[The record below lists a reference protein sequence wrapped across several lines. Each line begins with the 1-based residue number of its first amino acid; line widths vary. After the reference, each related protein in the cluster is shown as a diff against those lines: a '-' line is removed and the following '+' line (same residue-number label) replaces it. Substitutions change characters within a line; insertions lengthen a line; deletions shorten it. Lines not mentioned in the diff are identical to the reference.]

1 MRFIAYFLIS
11 RYPNTR
17 AGVQMSDQPN
27 EPDYI
32 LLSEPLTPMLQ
43 MALEA
48 ARLLKHY
55 CRAGF
60 TRKESMEL
68 VLSQLPEWN
77 FPNPEYIEEDDDD
90 ELWEED
96 PQELSLED
104 DDSDD

>member
-1 MRFIAYFLIS
+1 
-11 RYPNTR
+11 
-17 AGVQMSDQPN
+17 MSDQPN

-32 LLSEPLTPMLQ
+32 LLSEPLTPMRQ

-48 ARLLKHY
+48 AKLLKEY
-55 CRAGF
+55 VRSGF
-60 TRKESMEL
+60 TRKEAMEL

-77 FPNPEYIEEDDDD
+77 FPNPEYIEDDDDD

>member
-1 MRFIAYFLIS
+1 
-11 RYPNTR
+11 
-17 AGVQMSDQPN
+17 MSDQPN

-32 LLSEPLTPMLQ
+32 LLSEPLTPMRQ

-48 ARLLKHY
+48 AKLLKEY
-55 CRAGF
+55 VRSGF
-60 TRKESMEL
+60 TRKEAMEL

-77 FPNPEYIEEDDDD
+77 FPSPEYIEDDDDD

>member
-1 MRFIAYFLIS
+1 
-11 RYPNTR
+11 
-17 AGVQMSDQPN
+17 MSDQPN

-32 LLSEPLTPMLQ
+32 LLSEPLTPMRQ

-48 ARLLKHY
+48 AKLLKEY
-55 CRAGF
+55 VRSGF
-60 TRKESMEL
+60 TRKEAMEL

-77 FPNPEYIEEDDDD
+77 FPSPEYIEEDDD

>member
-1 MRFIAYFLIS
+1 M
-11 RYPNTR
+11 T
-17 AGVQMSDQPN
+17 DQPN

-32 LLSEPLTPMLQ
+32 LLSEPLTPMRQ

-48 ARLLKHY
+48 AKLLKEY
-55 CRAGF
+55 VRSGF
-60 TRKESMEL
+60 TRKEAMEL

-77 FPNPEYIEEDDDD
+77 FPSPEYIEDDDD

>member
-1 MRFIAYFLIS
+1 M
-11 RYPNTR
+11 T
-17 AGVQMSDQPN
+17 DQPN

-60 TRKESMEL
+60 TRKEAMEL

-77 FPNPEYIEEDDDD
+77 FPNPEYIEEDDD

-104 DDSDD
+104 DESDD

>member
-1 MRFIAYFLIS
+1 
-11 RYPNTR
+11 
-17 AGVQMSDQPN
+17 MSDQPN

-32 LLSEPLTPMLQ
+32 LLSEPLTPMLA

-48 ARLLKHY
+48 ARLLREY

-60 TRKESMEL
+60 TRKEAMEL

-77 FPNPEYIEEDDDD
+77 FPSPEYVDDDDDD

>member
-1 MRFIAYFLIS
+1 
-11 RYPNTR
+11 
-17 AGVQMSDQPN
+17 MSDQPN

-32 LLSEPLTPMLQ
+32 LLSEPLTPMRQ

-48 ARLLKHY
+48 AKLLKEY
-55 CRAGF
+55 VRSGF
-60 TRKESMEL
+60 SRKEAMEL

-77 FPNPEYIEEDDDD
+77 FPSPEYIEDDDD

>member
-1 MRFIAYFLIS
+1 
-11 RYPNTR
+11 
-17 AGVQMSDQPN
+17 MSDQPN

-32 LLSEPLTPMLQ
+32 LLSEPLTPMLL

-48 ARLLKHY
+48 AKLLKHY

-77 FPNPEYIEEDDDD
+77 FPNPEYIEEDDD

>member
-1 MRFIAYFLIS
+1 
-11 RYPNTR
+11 
-17 AGVQMSDQPN
+17 MSDQPN

-32 LLSEPLTPMLQ
+32 LLSEPLTPMRQ

-48 ARLLKHY
+48 AKLLKEY
-55 CRAGF
+55 VRSGF
-60 TRKESMEL
+60 TRKEAMEL

-77 FPNPEYIEEDDDD
+77 FPSPEYIEDDDD

>member
-1 MRFIAYFLIS
+1 
-11 RYPNTR
+11 
-17 AGVQMSDQPN
+17 MSDQPN

-32 LLSEPLTPMLQ
+32 LLSEPLTPMRQ

-48 ARLLKHY
+48 AKLLKEY
-55 CRAGF
+55 VRSGF
-60 TRKESMEL
+60 TRKEAMEL

-77 FPNPEYIEEDDDD
+77 FPSPEYIEDDDD
-90 ELWEED
+90 ELCEED

>member
-1 MRFIAYFLIS
+1 
-11 RYPNTR
+11 
-17 AGVQMSDQPN
+17 MSDQPN

-32 LLSEPLTPMLQ
+32 LLSEPLTPMRQ

-48 ARLLKHY
+48 AKLLKEY
-55 CRAGF
+55 VRSGF

-77 FPNPEYIEEDDDD
+77 FPSPEYIEDDDD

>member
-1 MRFIAYFLIS
+1 
-11 RYPNTR
+11 
-17 AGVQMSDQPN
+17 MSDQPN

-48 ARLLKHY
+48 AKLLKHY

-77 FPNPEYIEEDDDD
+77 FPNPEYIEEDDD

-104 DDSDD
+104 DESDD